1 MFENSFLPV
10 FIEDLSQLKL
20 DEIDKNSRSY
30 KLICELLL
38 SIYKADPK
46 PNPSDFSFL
55 ISVLRKMNYKETPIY
70 QEIME
75 KYELIFDEIKN
86 KIFIF
91 AFIRDLGELS
101 PLQFDFKPS
110 LIKINSI
117 LSSKTKYDKTKLFN
131 SLVRIN
137 LTDKEYIEFFLD
149 TLEENINALTQSE
162 IYNTILSLV
171 KLSLINKV
179 NSKNDVTIIVK

>member
-1 MFENSFLPV
+1 M
-10 FIEDLSQLKL
+10 
-20 DEIDKNSRSY
+20 
-30 KLICELLL
+30 LL

-149 TLEENINALTQSE
+149 TLENNG
-162 IYNTILSLV
+162 
-171 KLSLINKV
+171 
-179 NSKNDVTIIVK
+179 